1 MSCGCV
7 ACRPLGEHLHYIF
20 IFFPYLNPSH
30 APIHLLIT
38 GVSRCSLDAESL
50 AHEFQLYGSVQGTA
64 VGSLTMKCLSD
75 LDEAAI
81 AAADAVQLK
90 PIPAS
95 SAAPAVEPPRSVNG
109 SNLPSVCK

>member
-1 MSCGCV
+1 MV
-7 ACRPLGEHLHYIF
+7 V
-20 IFFPYLNPSH
+20 
-30 APIHLLIT
+30 T

-95 SAAPAVEPPRSVNG
+95 SAASPTVEPPRSVNG